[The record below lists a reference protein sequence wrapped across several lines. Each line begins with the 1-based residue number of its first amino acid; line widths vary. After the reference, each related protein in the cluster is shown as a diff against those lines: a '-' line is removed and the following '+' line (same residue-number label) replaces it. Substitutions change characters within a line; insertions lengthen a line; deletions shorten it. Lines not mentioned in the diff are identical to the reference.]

1 MIELIIAVALFI
13 DPAVTAATT
22 PAKGQV
28 NAASFRE
35 RSEEPVLQGV
45 AVTLECTARVTG
57 RVEACKVLEETH
69 PGMGFGQAALTLMQD
84 VEVEPPRT
92 DIRFART
99 IVFTP

>member
-1 MIELIIAVALFI
+1 MIELIIAAALFI
-13 DPAVTAATT
+13 DPVPMAMTKPPKAQLAE
-22 PAKGQV
+22 
-28 NAASFRE
+28 ASHRE
-35 RSEEPVLQGV
+35 ISEAPILQGV

-84 VEVEPPRT
+84 AEVEPPRT
-92 DIRFART
+92 DIQFART